1 MREHQIGIALYCAL
15 GTGCRSGAE
24 FRLGLRVATT
34 PSSHEDHPRPPS
46 HSGGSWPLYML
57 FLGLIAVCAQQS
69 TGVVL
74 GHVLQVLD
82 VVAGPRVLA
91 GPVQPPPRL
100 AVLLVAGYPV
110 MPGDV
115 PTLGVNLPVQQ
126 PRADGLGRRLDKF
139 PGVGYPRDLDKLAT
153 HELTLMEVIEAVL
166 DQTRSDSGR
175 RVGHPD

>member
-15 GTGCRSGAE
+15 GTWLPIRGRISPLSAGGHNSPFSG
-24 FRLGLRVATT
+24 G
-34 PSSHEDHPRPPS
+34 PPS
-46 HSGGSWPLYML
+46 TAHPQRRLL
-57 FLGLIAVCAQQS
+57 VVVHALGPPSLSAQQS

-110 MPGDV
+110 TPGDV
-115 PTLGVNLPVQQ
+115 PTLGVNLPIEQ
-126 PRADGLGRRLDKF
+126 PRADGLVRWLDKF
-139 PGVGYPRDLDKLAT
+139 PGLGYPDLDKLAT
-153 HELTLMEVIEAVL
+153 HELTLMELIEAVS
-166 DQTRSDSGR
+166 DQTRSDSSR
-175 RVGHPD
+175 KA

>member
-24 FRLGLRVATT
+24 FRRCLRGGYNSQF
-34 PSSHEDHPRPPS
+34 SSGPPS
-46 HSGGSWPLYML
+46 TTYPQRRLLAVVHA
-57 FLGLIAVCAQQS
+57 LGPPSLSAQQS

-100 AVLLVAGYPV
+100 AVLLVAGYLV
-110 MPGDV
+110 APGDV
-115 PTLGVNLPVQQ
+115 PTLGVNLPVQH

-139 PGVGYPRDLDKLAT
+139 PGVGYPDLDKLAT
-153 HELTLMEVIEAVL
+153 HELTLIEVIEAV
-166 DQTRSDSGR
+166 SDR
-175 RVGHPD
+175 T

>member
-1 MREHQIGIALYCAL
+1 MREHRIGIALYCAL

-24 FRLGLRVATT
+24 FSRCLRVATI
-34 PSSHEDHPRPPS
+34 PGLHEDHPRPPI

-57 FLGLIAVCAQQS
+57 LGRHRCLRNS
-69 TGVVL
+69 RPGVVL
-74 GHVLQVLD
+74 GHVLQVFD

-110 MPGDV
+110 TQGDV

-139 PGVGYPRDLDKLAT
+139 PGGGL
-153 HELTLMEVIEAVL
+153 
-166 DQTRSDSGR
+166 SGSR
-175 RVGHPD
+175 